1 MKREGEKMITK
12 RNIVKA
18 FVVLIAA
25 LLLIVI
31 YSKTK
36 KETLHFVPV
45 VNSVPELSQKEIITS
60 GHETIIQSFKTIEDV
75 KWLDSQ
81 QLLIKG
87 SLETRSGYYVF
98 NLEKQLLMPYKE
110 NMDKI
115 SDLKSLTYEIKNGKI
130 LTVNNSTI
138 EIQEDNSQK
147 VIAKDI
153 HYKDEDLYQ
162 ISEDGSKVLYYN
174 ALDKTL
180 VTYDFNKN
188 AYKIIL
194 KNVPEIILNNFFEKV
209 KLSPLGGYISIEY
222 FSDELEENYFSI
234 YGADSGKLYGEEIHG
249 IDVTWSKD
257 DLYLA
262 FFYTKESEK
271 ISESSNKIISK
282 RLGYYD
288 VENKAIKYLDS
299 TPLEKE
305 MVSKL
310 KWQGHKTAVLVGHVL
325 DTLNVTGL
333 LINDFKDLNFYEIP
347 MEINGLSP
355 NALINLLWQN
365 QYLWVFIN
373 QEDNQ
378 DIYKVDTVSGHIS
391 LYKDLKPFS
400 LIDLEAVNYYYKDGK
415 LITFQDNKVTLADV
429 DKERIAHVDDVSF
442 KVIPHPDMNGF
453 ALWLDEEMVIKIV
466 DND

>member
-1 MKREGEKMITK
+1 M
-12 RNIVKA
+12 
-18 FVVLIAA
+18 
-25 LLLIVI
+25 
-31 YSKTK
+31 
-36 KETLHFVPV
+36 
-45 VNSVPELSQKEIITS
+45 VNSVPELSEKEIVTS
-60 GHETIIQSFKTIEDV
+60 GHKTIIKSFKTIEDV
-75 KWLDSQ
+75 RWLDHQ

-87 SLETRSGYYVF
+87 NLETRSGYYVF

-110 NMDKI
+110 NVEKI
-115 SDLKSLTYEIKNGKI
+115 SNLKSLTYEIKTGEI
-130 LTVNNSTI
+130 LTVNNSAI
-138 EIQEDNSQK
+138 EIQEDDNK
-147 VIAKDI
+147 KMIAKDI
-153 HYKDEDLYQ
+153 HFKDRDLYQ
-162 ISEDGSKVLYYN
+162 ISEDGSKVLYYD
-174 ALDKTL
+174 AFAKTL
-180 VTYDFNKN
+180 VTYDFAKDS
-188 AYKIIL
+188 YKTIL
-194 KNVPEIILNNFFEKV
+194 KNVPDIILNNFFEKV

-222 FSDELEENYFSI
+222 FSNELEENFFSI

-257 DLYLA
+257 DSYLA

-271 ISESSNKIISK
+271 ISETSNKIISK

-310 KWQGHKTAVLVGHVL
+310 KWQDHKAAILVGHVL

-347 MEINGLSP
+347 MEVNGLSP
-355 NALINLLWQN
+355 DSLINLLWQN
-365 QYLWVFIN
+365 HYLWVFIN

-378 DIYKVDTVSGHIS
+378 DIYKVDTVSGHIA

-400 LIDLEAVNYYYKDGK
+400 LIDLEGVNYYYKDGK

-429 DKERIAHVDDVSF
+429 DKESIAHVDDLSF

-453 ALWLDEEMVIKIV
+453 ALWLDEEAVIKIV
-466 DND
+466 NND